1 MKALSFDVVKSRAE
15 GRLSEQEE
23 VFTPATVLQASQ
35 ADQPSNGQTWI
46 GLHFPSLSL
55 DVCQFDG
62 DLPVVIIDQS
72 GNRQTVHS
80 ACAVAQDH
88 GITAGMSLNAAHAL
102 CRNLDVKLRD
112 PVAEYRQLQR
122 YGQQLLRFTPA
133 ITLGLWQTAVD
144 TMIQKRK
151 ARTAVNSPADNSDS
165 LLLEV
170 SSSLRLYQGLPALL
184 EKIRAE
190 FCQNRLASPV
200 MSVAP
205 CPSAALLMARNGLE
219 HIVLD
224 SPDLRSVLGSI
235 ALYSVDLPRTLV
247 DKLSRC
253 GLRNLR
259 DCWRLS
265 RADLG
270 RRFGESVLYYLDR
283 ICAEQPEPVE
293 YIDSPLSFRQ
303 RIELPI
309 ETRQHHLIVIAVE
322 KLLEEVHQ
330 FLQMHNAAAEK
341 IRFDLWH
348 VNSAY
353 ASNNEASRSRTML
366 TVQTAQADRRP
377 ERFLPQLGEQLERL
391 TIEEDINAV
400 SVMVNQ
406 VLPYARSSEDLFER
420 RDRQQQDFS
429 QLIDVLCAR
438 LGQEQV
444 YTLTATPDHRPEFA
458 WRRCQLMGKDI
469 GHKEKKNNPDKQALD
484 YVTDAL
490 PPRPIWLLDQ
500 PHPVADHNPSPSQA
514 VERIEAGWWM
524 RADIQREYRV
534 QQTTPELK
542 QHQQRW
548 LYRDLKQVEQPAW
561 YVHGLF
567 A

>member
-1 MKALSFDVVKSRAE
+1 MKALSFDVVKSQAE
-15 GRLSEQEE
+15 NRLTRQEE
-23 VFTPATVLQASQ
+23 VFTPTPVSQ
-35 ADQPSNGQTWI
+35 ADQSANSQIWI

-112 PVAEYRQLQR
+112 PAAEYRQLQR
-122 YGQQLLRFTPA
+122 YGQQLLCFTPA

-144 TMIQKRK
+144 TTIQKRK
-151 ARTAVNSPADNSDS
+151 VRTVVNSPADNADS

-184 EKIRAE
+184 EKIRTE
-190 FCQNRLASPV
+190 FCQSKSLSPII
-200 MSVAP
+200 SVAP
-205 CPSAALLMARNGLE
+205 CPSAALLMARNGRE
-219 HIVLD
+219 DIVLD
-224 SPDLRSVLGSI
+224 ASDLRSVLGSI
-235 ALYSVDLPRTLV
+235 TLYSVDLPRTLV
-247 DKLSRC
+247 EKLSRC

-259 DCWRLS
+259 DCWRLP

-270 RRFGESVLYYLDR
+270 RRFSESVLHYLDR

-293 YIDSPLSFRQ
+293 YIDAPLSFRQ

-330 FLQMHNAAAEK
+330 FLQMHNAATEK

-348 VNSAY
+348 VTSAY
-353 ASNNEASRSRTML
+353 DSNNETSRSRTTL
-366 TVQTAQADRRP
+366 IVQTAQADRRP

-391 TIEEDINAV
+391 TIEDDINAV
-400 SVMVNQ
+400 SVMVDQ
-406 VLPYARSSEDLFER
+406 VLPYVRSSEDLFER

-444 YTLTATPDHRPEFA
+444 YTLTTTPDHRPEFA
-458 WRRCQLMGKDI
+458 WQRCQLMGKETR
-469 GHKEKKNNPDKQALD
+469 HKDKKNNQDQQTLD
-484 YVTDAL
+484 YVTEAL
-490 PPRPIWLLDQ
+490 PSRPIWLLDQ
-500 PHPVADHNPSPSQA
+500 PRPIDHHNLPSSQT

-524 RADIQREYRV
+524 RADIRREYRV
-534 QQTTPELK
+534 EQAMPKLK
-542 QHQQRW
+542 QYQQRW
-548 LYRDLKQVEQPAW
+548 LYRDLKQTDQSAW

>member
-1 MKALSFDVVKSRAE
+1 MKALSFDVVRSRVVD
-15 GRLSEQEE
+15 RLTNQEE
-23 VFTPATVLQASQ
+23 VFKSTAVSQ
-35 ADQPSNGQTWI
+35 ADHRANSQIWI

-55 DVCQFDG
+55 DACQFGG

-80 ACAVAQDH
+80 ACAVAQDY

-112 PVAEYRQLQR
+112 PAAEYRLLKR
-122 YGQQLLRFTPA
+122 YGQKLLCFTPA
-133 ITLGLWQTAVD
+133 ITLGLWHTAVD
-144 TMIQKRK
+144 ATAKKRK
-151 ARTAVNSPADNSDS
+151 VRTVVNGPEDNSDS

-184 EKIRAE
+184 EEIRTK
-190 FCQNRLASPV
+190 FCQSGLSSPV
-200 MSVAP
+200 ISVAP
-205 CPSAALLMARNGLE
+205 CPSAALLMARNGHE
-219 HIVLD
+219 QTVLD
-224 SPDLRSVLGSI
+224 ASDLRSVLGSI
-235 ALYSVDLPRTLV
+235 TLYSVDLPQTLV
-247 DKLSRC
+247 EKLTRC

-259 DCWRLS
+259 DCWRLP

-270 RRFGESVLYYLDR
+270 RRFGENMLHYLDR
-283 ICAEQPEPVE
+283 LCAEQPEPVE
-293 YIDSPLSFRQ
+293 YIDTPLSFRR

-309 ETRQHHLIVIAVE
+309 ETRQHHLIVIAIE
-322 KLLEEVHQ
+322 KLLGEVHQ
-330 FLQMHNAAAEK
+330 FLQMHNAAVEK

-348 VNSAY
+348 VKSTY
-353 ASNNEASRSRTML
+353 DSNNEESRPRTMF

-377 ERFLPQLGEQLERL
+377 ERFLPQLEEQLTRL
-391 TIEEDINAV
+391 TIENDINAV
-400 SVMVNQ
+400 SVVVDQ
-406 VLPYARSSEDLFER
+406 VLPYARFSEDLFER

-429 QLIDVLCAR
+429 QLLDVLCAR

-444 YTLTATPDHRPEFA
+444 YTLTMTPDHRPEFA
-458 WRRCQLMGKDI
+458 WRRCQLMD
-469 GHKEKKNNPDKQALD
+469 KETRHHERKKSQNNQALD
-484 YVTDAL
+484 YVTDTL

-500 PHPVADHNPSPSQA
+500 PLPVTDHGPSPLQA

-524 RADIQREYRV
+524 RADIRREYHV
-534 QQTTPELK
+534 EQLTPELK

-548 LYRDLKQVEQPAW
+548 LYRDLKQVDPSAW